1 MSSAVSRGRRSAAEA
16 PRGPIPTW
24 YFALVVVRL
33 GHRFLL
39 TQEHKYGATWSIP
52 GGRVEPG
59 ETLSEAAIRE
69 VLEETGVPVKLDGVL
84 RVEHSPGEGSARIR
98 VIFVGSPLD
107 DTAPRTTPDDESLGA
122 AYLTLEQ
129 IRELPLR
136 GAELR
141 VLLETVADGCQVFPL
156 DLLGSEMSV

>member
-1 MSSAVSRGRRSAAEA
+1 MSSEASRGHKPAQ
-16 PRGPIPTW
+16 RGPIQTW

-33 GHRFLL
+33 GRRFLL

-59 ETLSEAAIRE
+59 ETLAEAAVRE

-107 DTAPRTTPDDESLGA
+107 DTTPRTTPDDESMGA
-122 AYLTLEQ
+122 AYLTLDQ

-156 DLLGSEMSV
+156 DLLGTEMSV